1 MESACLG
8 NSPNYRPIHQSLIIS
23 FQRKHTGFH
32 FVIWMALAFL
42 VLIPYGCNSTDGQEM
57 DGPPGNSFR
66 IQTTVI
72 PQYTSY
78 IELEPR
84 KEYYSYGDTVRVFA
98 WGGGRFSFSDWTQG
112 IPSGATNP
120 YTEFVVRS
128 DTVITASFEPGYLS
142 DRPLLS
148 PRRQI
153 YYADHPRDL
162 YFVIHENRH
171 PLLSIKR
178 DGEALEYVVDDM
190 SKLPETREVP
200 DSRLIKIP
208 AERILAPGYGRHTLD
223 FVFGVPEAQGTQDT
237 EGAQGTDGT
246 TGKQGTPDVTDTHG
260 APGTPEKP
268 GAPGTLHPTRIVLP
282 VEMDVRQDTP
292 ACNPDMKIVSFY
304 VDHGDAVLFFLPDGQ
319 TLMMDTGT
327 RQYNERYVVPFLK
340 EHLQP
345 DENGNQR
352 LDHVFIT
359 HWHYDHFQGLGSLLE
374 HFEIGSVRYNLA
386 APPNY
391 YGDYD
396 DFDDPDDPYGFG
408 TDSDGNPTGFRPEHS
423 EDFFVGNQF
432 ELGGAEVTILN
443 AARHPDNETWNF
455 IDYVHRNE
463 RSLSIRLE
471 YNGFVYSAGGD
482 TYQGAQGAMLSHFDR
497 EFLRSHVFHANH
509 HFHGGVSGEY
519 LLATEPILFLTS
531 ANAAVYDRDAYVRVL
546 LNEVIP
552 ELEQTSSR
560 FEENLLSF
568 ETGIAVIRVD
578 SEADWTDPAT
588 KLHYETWFLNS
599 LYDYQYK
606 VPGLCWKP

>member
-1 MESACLG
+1 
-8 NSPNYRPIHQSLIIS
+8 
-23 FQRKHTGFH
+23 
-32 FVIWMALAFL
+32 MALAGLALMPF
-42 VLIPYGCNSTDGQEM
+42 GCNSADSKEKG
-57 DGPPGNSFR
+57 GSPGNSFR

-72 PQYTSY
+72 PQHTSY

-84 KEYYSYGDTVRVFA
+84 KEYYSYGDTVRVHA
-98 WGGGRFSFSDWTQG
+98 WGGGRFSFSDWTHG
-112 IPSGATNP
+112 IPSGAPNP
-120 YTEFVVRS
+120 YTEFVVTS
-128 DTVITASFEPGYLS
+128 DTSVTATFEPGYIS

-148 PRRQI
+148 PRRQV
-153 YYADHPRDL
+153 YYEDYPRDL

-171 PLLSIKR
+171 PLLTVSR
-178 DGEALEYVVDDM
+178 NGNPLEFMVDDL
-190 SKLPETREVP
+190 SKLPETRVVP
-200 DSRLIKIP
+200 DSRLIKVPGRVI
-208 AERILAPGYGRHTLD
+208 RGLGYGRHTLE
-223 FVFGVPEAQGTQDT
+223 FAFGSPGTRD
-237 EGAQGTDGT
+237 E
-246 TGKQGTPDVTDTHG
+246 TGK
-260 APGTPEKP
+260 
-268 GAPGTLHPTRIVLP
+268 VLP
-282 VEMDVRQDTP
+282 VKVDVRKDTP
-292 ACNPDMKIVSFY
+292 GCSPDMKIVSFY
-304 VDHGDAVLFFLPDGQ
+304 VDHGDAVLIFLPDGQ
-319 TLMMDTGT
+319 TMMMDTGT
-327 RQYNERYVVPFLK
+327 RQYNERYVVPFLR
-340 EHLQP
+340 EHLP
-345 DENGNQR
+345 ADENGRQR
-352 LDHVFIT
+352 IDHVFIS

-396 DFDDPDDPYGFG
+396 DFEDPGDPYGFG
-408 TDSDGNPTGFRPEHS
+408 IGPDGKPTGFRPEHS

-432 ELGGAEVTILN
+432 ELGGAEITILN

-471 YNGFVYSAGGD
+471 HNGFVYSAGGD

-509 HFHGGVSGEY
+509 HFHGGLSGEY

-578 SEADWTDPAT
+578 SKADWTDPAT
-588 KLHYETWFLNS
+588 ELHYETWFMNS
-599 LYDYQYK
+599 LYDFEYQ
-606 VPGLCWKP
+606 VPNLWK

>member
-1 MESACLG
+1 MVLPALCL
-8 NSPNYRPIHQSLIIS
+8 L
-23 FQRKHTGFH
+23 
-32 FVIWMALAFL
+32 
-42 VLIPYGCNSTDGQEM
+42 PYGCKGTGGQDTSETS
-57 DGPPGNSFR
+57 GQSFR

-78 IELEPR
+78 IELEPD
-84 KEYYSYGDTVRVFA
+84 KDYYSFGDTVRVFA

-112 IPSGATNP
+112 VPSGAPNP
-120 YTEFVVRS
+120 FTEFVVRS

-148 PRRQI
+148 PRRQV

-171 PLLSIKR
+171 PLLSIKKN
-178 DGEALEYVVDDM
+178 GEALEYVVDDM

-208 AERILAPGYGRHTLD
+208 AERILAPGYGRQTLN
-223 FVFGVPEAQGTQDT
+223 FTFGTPGTPGT
-237 EGAQGTDGT
+237 SGATGT
-246 TGKQGTPDVTDTHG
+246 TGTSG
-260 APGTPEKP
+260 APGTQ
-268 GAPGTLHPTRIVLP
+268 HPAGIVLP
-282 VEMDVRQDTP
+282 VEVDVRQNAP
-292 ACNPDMKIVSFY
+292 GCSPDMKIVSFY
-304 VDHGDAVLFFLPDGQ
+304 VDHGDAVLIFLPDGQ
-319 TLMMDTGT
+319 TLLMDTGT

-352 LDHVFIT
+352 IDHVFIT

-391 YGDYD
+391 FGDYD
-396 DFDDPDDPYGFG
+396 DFDDPGDPYGFG
-408 TDSDGNPTGFRPEHS
+408 TDTEGNPTGFRPEHS

-455 IDYVHRNE
+455 IEIVHRNE

-471 YNGFVYSAGGD
+471 HNGFVYSAGGD
-482 TYQGAQGAMLSHFDR
+482 TYQGAQGAMLNHFGR
-497 EFLRSHVFHANH
+497 EFIRSHVFHANH

-519 LLATEPILFLTS
+519 LLATDPILFLTS
-531 ANAAVYDRDAYVRVL
+531 ANAAVYDRDAYARVL

-552 ELEQTSSR
+552 ELEQSGSR
-560 FEENLLSF
+560 FAENLLSF

-578 SEADWTDPAT
+578 SKADWTDPAT
-588 KLHYETWFLNS
+588 ELHYETWFVNS
-599 LYDYQYK
+599 LHDHQYT
-606 VPGLCWKP
+606 VPGLCR